1 MINRIEKQISEA
13 EWQISKLEEE
23 ITGMD
28 KMLADP
34 STMDNSSLFERYGA
48 SKKRVETAMKEWEL
62 LNEELKEWE
71 CKRNW

>member
-23 ITGMD
+23 IVQMD

-34 STMDNSSLFERYGA
+34 PYT
-48 SKKRVETAMKEWEL
+48 
-62 LNEELKEWE
+62 LKPEIQ
-71 CKRNW
+71 